1 MHRIFAPDS
10 GAREPPGRCGFN
22 GKLSVAKSAPRMVFV
37 VAQCACACGERGF
50 ALQACH
56 RNVPVVH
63 PYVDADAR
71 PHECKSSMGIYYF
84 WHCCWLDLHA
94 CWRPSAYSVTCGT
107 AVAIYHNGSTYY
119 TGLLHLSSR
128 AQKCCCKHGRVGRK
142 GVGQEG
148 GPLYICCRR
157 VHVAKPLQHVWSG
170 VSKPHTPWSR
180 PPAGSAGCGDV
191 AKPPQHVW
199 SGVSSQNPTPRGA
212 AGGRGRTRD
221 VL

>member
-10 GAREPPGRCGFN
+10 GAREPPGRCGLN
-22 GKLSVAKSAPRMVFV
+22 GKLSVAKSAPRMVLV

-50 ALQACH
+50 IALQACH
-56 RNVPVVH
+56 RNVSVVH

-71 PHECKSSMGIYYF
+71 PHACKSSAGIYYF

-119 TGLLHLSSR
+119 TGLLHRSSR

-148 GPLYICCRR
+148 GPLCYSLHMLSPCSRRKVAAACVERR
-157 VHVAKPLQHVWSG
+157 VQT
-170 VSKPHTPWSR
+170 PHPAE
-180 PPAGSAGCGDV
+180 PPEGG
-191 AKPPQHVW
+191 
-199 SGVSSQNPTPRGA
+199 
-212 AGGRGRTRD
+212 GGRGMCYRM
-221 VL
+221 VS